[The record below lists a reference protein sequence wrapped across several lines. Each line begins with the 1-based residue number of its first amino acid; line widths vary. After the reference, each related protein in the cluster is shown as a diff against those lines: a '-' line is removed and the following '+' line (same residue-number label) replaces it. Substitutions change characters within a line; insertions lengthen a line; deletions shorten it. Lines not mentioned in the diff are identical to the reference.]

1 MSALFLE
8 FGARNRPQ
16 DLWPFLVSETRLKF
30 LIWTQGEIH
39 PGQPGS
45 CEEALKDWKNR
56 KLDTTSEEAQACLN
70 EKRKTSLISR

>member
-8 FGARNRPQ
+8 FGARIRPQ

-39 PGQPGS
+39 PGHPGS

-56 KLDTTSEEAQACLN
+56 KLDTTSEQAQACLN
-70 EKRKTSLISR
+70 KERKTSLISR